1 MRKNTKRTSGV
12 DAEDG
17 MPLWASK
24 LIERFDLYSCSLQ
37 SAVTDAF
44 ERVFRQIQSIQST
57 QDAIVARLADLEAK
71 LDHPRQT
78 ALDRSALYSTIVK
91 VKADSQRIEEKSMR
105 IAWVGID
112 EQANEESTR
121 RFDREI
127 LKEVVHTSGDEQLI
141 REFEQGRITSHRH
154 PAGKPRRIIKISLP
168 SQALR
173 DALLDHMRSGR
184 QSLTQRF
191 VHFFARRDY
200 TAEEL
205 SVDRSLRKE
214 AGDLNAREGKLA
226 YVVRDFN
233 IVKLKVPRE
242 LPRRPITLS
251 SIQTSRSSDELSGT
265 RSRTRGR
272 AGRVQHI
279 PSSSA

>member
-1 MRKNTKRTSGV
+1 MFK
-12 DAEDG
+12 
-17 MPLWASK
+17 
-24 LIERFDLYSCSLQ
+24 
-37 SAVTDAF
+37 
-44 ERVFRQIQSIQST
+44 QIQSIQST
-57 QDAIVARLADLEAK
+57 QDAIVARLAGLEAK
-71 LDHPRQT
+71 LDHPHQT
-78 ALDRSALYSTIVK
+78 ALDRSALYSNIVK

-112 EQANEESTR
+112 EQANKESTR

-141 REFEQGRITSHRH
+141 REFEQGCITSNRH
-154 PAGKPRRIIKISLP
+154 PAGKPRGPGERGRIIKISLP

-173 DALLDHMRSGR
+173 DALFDHMRSGR
-184 QSLTQRF
+184 QSLTQRC
-191 VHFFARRDY
+191 VHSFARRDY

-226 YVVRDFN
+226 YVVCDFN

-242 LPRRPITLS
+242 LPRRPITSS

-265 RSRTRGR
+265 RSRTSGR
-272 AGRVQHI
+272 AGCVHHI